1 MKKNERLGLELSKTC
16 NCQKKKKKKKKNR
29 KIISNN
35 EEVVE
40 IFNSY
45 FLNMADGTGKDYVF
59 NLSDHQ
65 SLKMIAGKQFDKD
78 AFDFKPTDQKTVS
91 MKKRQ

>member
-1 MKKNERLGLELSKTC
+1 MKKNERLGLELSKTF
-16 NCQKKKKKKKKNR
+16 NCQKKKKR

-45 FLNMADGTGKDYVF
+45 FLNVADGIGKDYVL
-59 NLSDHQ
+59 NLSDHP
-65 SLKMIAGKQFDKD
+65 SLKMIAGKQLDKD
-78 AFDFKPTDQKTVS
+78 TFDFKPTDQKTVS
-91 MKKRQ
+91 MKKKRQ